1 MKRALAISLV
11 VLAVLAL
18 ARPSVGANAQ
28 DETPAGT
35 PPTATPQEAVTTGLV
50 VQEPGVLPPAASEQA
65 RATWKA
71 MLAAIGALPAT
82 PDEPTGAPAASTR
95 LTNRFDMRLGLLTRS
110 GRRGDDPRPESHE
123 FDTRI
128 IYMAPFFVRYQLP
141 QGVETGFGPDGFW
154 LRDKDEIVMLR
165 GRDYKTDQEQVQQV
179 LSLCQN
185 FLSIATPGRLRL
197 AVLEQLDRMPFTR
210 DELPQR
216 PGFDYDRLL
225 WLRTVTPDF
234 LLVEAIQPKIEGQE
248 DDRPQALYQ
257 VYFGLD
263 RKTFL
268 PRALHVV
275 RVGARPRDMI
285 FEQLILLENWG
296 SAGADGNG
304 SDGLPHP
311 RVLIPQRIYVH
322 ERLPGHSQYGPFLL
336 QPDREVYVRQGSTL
350 FPNLTD
356 ADFDPKQG

>member
-1 MKRALAISLV
+1 MKRALATSLL
-11 VLAVLAL
+11 VLAAATL
-18 ARPSVGANAQ
+18 ARPSIGAAVQ
-28 DETPAGT
+28 DDRPEQT
-35 PPTATPQEAVTTGLV
+35 PPAPQLQRATAADLV
-50 VQEPGVLPPAASEQA
+50 VQEPGVLPPAASEKA
-65 RATWKA
+65 RATWTA
-71 MLAAIGALPAT
+71 MLAAIGALPAAVDN
-82 PDEPTGAPAASTR
+82 PDGTPAASTR

-110 GRRGDDPRPESHE
+110 GRRGDEPRPESHE

-154 LRDKDEIVMLR
+154 LRDGDEVVLLR

-197 AVLEQLDRMPFTR
+197 AALEQLDRMPFAR
-210 DELPQR
+210 EELPPR
-216 PGFDYDRLL
+216 PGFDYARLL

-234 LLVEAIQPKIEGQE
+234 LLVEAIQPKVEGQE
-248 DDRPQALYQ
+248 DERPQALYQ

-263 RKTFL
+263 RKTLL

-275 RVGARPRDMI
+275 RVGAQPRDMI

-296 SAGADGNG
+296 SAGADGTTVEG
-304 SDGLPHP
+304 EPQP
-311 RVLIPQRIYVH
+311 RVLIPQRLYVH

-350 FPNLTD
+350 FPNLVA
-356 ADFDPKQG
+356 ADFDPK